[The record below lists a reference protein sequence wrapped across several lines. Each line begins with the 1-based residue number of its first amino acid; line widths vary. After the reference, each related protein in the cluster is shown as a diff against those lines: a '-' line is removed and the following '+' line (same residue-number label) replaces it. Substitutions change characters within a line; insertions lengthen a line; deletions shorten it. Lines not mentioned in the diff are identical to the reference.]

1 MRVEASNFLPNE
13 KHATTFDSRL
23 WRPPIIRN
31 FENMRPML
39 PKPLI
44 IEALVALDAE
54 CAARGIT
61 GELCIYG
68 GAGMVFDVRESVMG
82 DRS

>member
-1 MRVEASNFLPNE
+1 
-13 KHATTFDSRL
+13 
-23 WRPPIIRN
+23 
-31 FENMRPML
+31 MRPML

-68 GAGMVFDVRESVMG
+68 GTGMVLVFDVRESAMG
-82 DRS
+82 D

>member
-1 MRVEASNFLPNE
+1 M
-13 KHATTFDSRL
+13 
-23 WRPPIIRN
+23 W
-31 FENMRPML
+31 PMM

-54 CAARGIT
+54 CAAHGIT

-68 GAGMVFDVRESVMG
+68 GAGMILVFDVRESAMG
-82 DRS
+82 DRR